1 MKVKLIDDKPLTY
14 QESIEHLIGNV
25 YEVIYYDQ
33 EDESVSVMDESFGGE
48 IVLNKSEYII
58 LDV

>member
-1 MKVKLIDDKPLTY
+1 MKVKLIYDKPFTY

-33 EDESVSVMDESFGGE
+33 EDECQRNG
-48 IVLNKSEYII
+48 
-58 LDV
+58 